1 MLTIASFAVVLV
13 SYSFMTMQPDAA
25 TASAA
30 IIIIGS
36 YFWYTYCI
44 RIYNNFKWTDSS
56 VTFTESHHKFVN
68 RIEDQ
73 RVLLDMHLSLKEGYF
88 CKKDISTKKK
98 SNPWT
103 RHYFVLQGRYL
114 MYFDSKAQF
123 EDRAVSY
130 YNNLYS

>member
-25 TASAA
+25 TASAV

-44 RIYNNFKWTDSS
+44 RIYNNFKWTDSN

-68 RIEDQ
+68 KIEDQ
-73 RVLLDMHLSLKEGYF
+73 RILLDMHLSLKEGYF
-88 CKKDISTKKK
+88 CKKDISAKKK
-98 SNPWT
+98 RNPWT

-123 EDRAVSY
+123 EDNSVSY
-130 YNNLYS
+130 DAI